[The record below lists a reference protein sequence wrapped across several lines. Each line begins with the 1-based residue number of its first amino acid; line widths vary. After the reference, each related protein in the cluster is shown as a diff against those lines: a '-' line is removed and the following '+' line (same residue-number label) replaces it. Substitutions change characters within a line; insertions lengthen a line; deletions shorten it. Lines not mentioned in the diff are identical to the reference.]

1 MIRKWWLLFDDDDD
15 DDDDDADD
23 DGSDDNND
31 DDDDKEVVACG
42 CGSLFPL
49 KGGSGTIKQGE
60 QASSRGEIL
69 HKYKCKY
76 KYCANKL
83 KNQIVV
89 KNVRIIADGL

>member
-1 MIRKWWLLFDDDDD
+1 MKQYRLTLAII
-15 DDDDDADD
+15 
-23 DGSDDNND
+23 SDSGN
-31 DDDDKEVVACG
+31 DDDKEVVACG

-76 KYCANKL
+76 RYCTNTNVNKDIA
-83 KNQIVV
+83 QIQM
-89 KNVRIIADGL
+89 

>member
-1 MIRKWWLLFDDDDD
+1 MIRKWWLLFDDDDG
-15 DDDDDADD
+15 D
-23 DGSDDNND
+23 DGSNDNND

-76 KYCANKL
+76 KYCTNTNENTNIA
-83 KNQIVV
+83 QIHM
-89 KNVRIIADGL
+89 KIQILHK

>member
-1 MIRKWWLLFDDDDD
+1 MRQDRLTLAIISVP
-15 DDDDDADD
+15 
-23 DGSDDNND
+23 GND
-31 DDDDKEVVACG
+31 DDKGVVACG

-89 KNVRIIADGL
+89 KNVGIIADGLRVFKILYLLCRD